1 MVKYKKILLA
11 TDYSD
16 QAKKALV
23 EAVRLARRDDAELHV
38 LYVEVIALQGV
49 GLYVDPQLPGYVR
62 DMRQVSMGAGQDV
75 ALNYAKSFPRVVRDR
90 SEAAGILRY
99 AAAHEIDLIVLGTHG
114 RGMVPELIMG
124 SVAQTVVRESPVSVL
139 VVGPHAGPLH
149 TRCVLAPVDFSAK
162 SAASLSQ
169 AGRLAAAHEARL
181 VVLNV
186 VDFNRV
192 QHPEELEI
200 GEREE
205 RARPQLARF
214 IAEAALPV
222 KVDTRVAVGPAADTI
237 IRIAAEQEAGLIAMG
252 ASGHNAFQRLMLG
265 SVCRAVVR
273 GAPCPVLIHREAG
286 TAAQARVA
294 A

>member
-1 MVKYKKILLA
+1 MVKYKKILVA

-16 QAKKALV
+16 QARKALV

-49 GLYVDPQLPGYVR
+49 GLYVDPQMEHVR
-62 DMRQVSMGAGQDV
+62 DMREVSLGAGQDV
-75 ALNYAKSFPRVVRDR
+75 ATNYAKSFPRVVRDR

-99 AAAHEIDLIVLGTHG
+99 AAENAVDLIVLGTHG
-114 RGMVPELIMG
+114 RGAVPELIMG

-149 TRCVLAPVDFSAK
+149 TRCILAPVDFSAK
-162 SAASLSQ
+162 SAASLAQ
-169 AGRLAAAHEARL
+169 AGRLAAAHGARL
-181 VVLNV
+181 VALTV

-192 QHPEELEI
+192 EHPEELQI

-205 RARPQLARF
+205 RAGPQLARF

-222 KVDTRVAVGPAADTI
+222 KADTRVAVGPAADAI

-252 ASGHNAFQRLMLG
+252 ASGHSAFQRLMLG

-286 TAAQARVA
+286 TPAEQRVA

>member
-1 MVKYKKILLA
+1 MVKYKRILLA

-23 EAVRLARRDDAELHV
+23 EAVRIARRDDAELHV

-49 GLYVDPQLPGYVR
+49 GLYVDPQMEHVR
-62 DMRQVSMGAGQDV
+62 DMREVSLGAGQDV
-75 ALNYAKSFPRVVRDR
+75 ALNYARSFARVVRDR

-99 AAAHEIDLIVLGTHG
+99 AAENAVDLIVLGTHG
-114 RGMVPELIMG
+114 RGAVPELIMG

-149 TRCVLAPVDFSAK
+149 TRCILAPVDFSAK
-162 SAASLSQ
+162 SAASLAQ
-169 AGRLAAAHEARL
+169 AGRLAAEHGARL
-181 VVLNV
+181 AVLHV

-192 QHPEELEI
+192 EHPEELEI
-200 GEREE
+200 GEREK
-205 RARPQLARF
+205 RAGPQLARF
-214 IAEAALPV
+214 VADAALPV
-222 KVDTRVAVGPAADTI
+222 KADKLITVGPAADTI
-237 IRIAAEQEAGLIAMG
+237 IRIAAQQEAGLIAMG
-252 ASGHNAFQRLMLG
+252 ASGHSALQRLMLG

-286 TAAQARVA
+286 TPAAARVA

>member
-16 QAKKALV
+16 QARKALV
-23 EAVRLARRDDAELHV
+23 EAVRLARRDGAELHV

-49 GLYVDPQLPGYVR
+49 GLYVDPQLPEYVR
-62 DMRQVSMGAGQDV
+62 DMRQVTLGSAQDLT
-75 ALNYAKSFPRVVRDR
+75 LNYAKSFPRVVRDR

-99 AAAHEIDLIVLGTHG
+99 AAENAVDLIVLGTHG

-149 TRCVLAPVDFSAK
+149 TRCILAPVDFSAK
-162 SAASLSQ
+162 SAASLAQ
-169 AGRLAAAHEARL
+169 AGRLAAEHGARL
-181 VVLNV
+181 VALHV

-192 QHPEELEI
+192 EHPEELEI

-205 RARPQLARF
+205 RAGPQLARF
-214 IAEAALPV
+214 VADAALPV
-222 KVDTRVAVGPAADTI
+222 KADTLVAVGPGADTI
-237 IRIAAEQEAGLIAMG
+237 IRIAAQQEAGLITMG
-252 ASGHNAFQRLMLG
+252 ASGHSALQRLMLG

-286 TAAQARVA
+286 TPVQARA
-294 A
+294 AA